1 MFSFNNLSKKKKAIC
16 KIEGG
21 EYDGRIVYLNDKNNP
36 EPDGEYEDFDELV
49 LNDGKFSLTVDP
61 SAERQILAFFG
72 PSGSGKSY
80 LMKKYLKEYEKL
92 YKNNP
97 IYLFSKKKTD
107 VSLSDVKKLKR
118 AIIDESLVTHP
129 MPYEFFTDSIVVFDD
144 IDTLNQT
151 TKVEKA
157 IRSAVINIK
166 DDILELGRDRRIS
179 TLISS
184 HLATKGHETKTL
196 LNESHMIVIYPSSG
210 ANYAY
215 LMNKYMGLD
224 SKQIK
229 RIKDMDSRWVCFS
242 RQYPNI
248 VFSEREILAQ
258 KNL

>member
-1 MFSFNNLSKKKKAIC
+1 M
-16 KIEGG
+16 
-21 EYDGRIVYLNDKNNP
+21 
-36 EPDGEYEDFDELV
+36 
-49 LNDGKFSLTVDP
+49 
-61 SAERQILAFFG
+61 
-72 PSGSGKSY
+72 
-80 LMKKYLKEYEKL
+80 
-92 YKNNP
+92 
-97 IYLFSKKKTD
+97 FSKKKTD
-107 VSLSDVKKLKR
+107 ISLADVKKLKR
-118 AIIDESLVTHP
+118 AVIDESLVTHP
-129 MPYEFFTDSIVVFDD
+129 MQYEFFTDSIVVFDD

-151 TKVEKA
+151 TKAEKA